1 MALLPSIK
9 TDTGTGGTVS
19 PATTSPTTATSPYVS
34 STVLRS
40 GTKSDEVKL
49 LQQKLA
55 SSGYYTGSIDGS
67 YGPMTLAA
75 VKAYQQKTGLAIDGV
90 AGPQTLG
97 SLGLVSGA
105 TPQGTATPIVAP
117 VQKPQAAK
125 QQGVTDT
132 ATGGVV
138 SQIAPVVPKE
148 PIVKPQAGKQQG
160 YTDTATGQT
169 APMQNAYLGNA
180 PALPTQQPAPA
191 PTTTPTQQQAQTQTQ
206 QPVQQ
211 TPVGDNVV
219 LPTTTPTTAPQ
230 GTTTPAG
237 TQIGPRPT
245 TPPTGTPTGATG
257 AKPGA
262 GGGTTTPGLFQPTPY
277 QPQPNQ
283 FLEALT
289 QMQFAYDP
297 FQDDEYLRRAKDF
310 ELQVTDMMVGRG
322 GLYSSVGAEA
332 LKSSLIQLQADMTE
346 QKYQQFLQDRNF
358 TLQMASFVADENERA
373 FSNYMKQQEFAF
385 AQDKEAWDR
394 QTWSAEFDFAKDK
407 EAWDR
412 QTWSAEFDFAKEKEA
427 FDRYT
432 WQEEMNYKQAQA
444 QFDQQMQIARYNL
457 SVQSQ
462 RAQEQLARYEME
474 KAAEAAKYES
484 LIKLAEQDLKGAQA
498 FVAKTNIDY
507 EKDEKAYY
515 NYLKQAKADGYADKY
530 TAKYFGVS
538 TGTPISSQSLIS
550 AIMNKASYL
559 DSWKAE
565 LGYVAESLAM
575 DADALLNIDD
585 FATRNAKLGRMT
597 K

>member
-67 YGPMTLAA
+67 YGPMTIAA

-117 VQKPQAAK
+117 VQKPQAAA

-138 SQIAPVVPKE
+138 SQIAPVVPQE
-148 PIVKPQAGKQQG
+148 PIVKPKAGI
-160 YTDTATGQT
+160 TDTGTGQT
-169 APMQNAYLGNA
+169 APLKDAYLGNTS
-180 PALPTQQPAPA
+180 PLPTQQQE
-191 PTTTPTQQQAQTQTQ
+191 PTQQQ
-206 QPVQQ
+206 VQQ
-211 TPVGDNVV
+211 TPIGDNVI
-219 LPTTTPTTAPQ
+219 LPATTPTTAPTGTITPTKTQ
-230 GTTTPAG
+230 TGTGTTTPA
-237 TQIGPRPT
+237 
-245 TPPTGTPTGATG
+245 TGTPTGTTG
-257 AKPGA
+257 TQPGE
-262 GGGTTTPGLFQPTPY
+262 GGGTTTPGLFQPEPY

-289 QMQFAYDP
+289 QMRFEYDP
-297 FQDDEYLRRAKDF
+297 FQDEEYLRRAKDF

-358 TLQMASFVADENERA
+358 TLQMASFVADENQRA
-373 FSNYMKQQEFAF
+373 FSNYMQQQEFAF
-385 AQDKEAWDR
+385 AQ
-394 QTWSAEFDFAKDK
+394 DK

-432 WQEEMNYKQAQA
+432 WQEEMNFKQAQA

-462 RAQEQLARYEME
+462 RAQEQLARYEIE
-474 KAAEAAKYES
+474 KAAEATKYES

-515 NYLKQAKADGYADKY
+515 NYLKQAKVDGYADKY

-575 DADALLNIDD
+575 DADALLKIDD
-585 FATRNAKLGRMT
+585 FATKNAKLGRMT

>member
-117 VQKPQAAK
+117 VQKPQAAT

-148 PIVKPQAGKQQG
+148 PIVKPKAGI
-160 YTDTATGQT
+160 TDTGTGQT
-169 APMQNAYLGNA
+169 APLQNAYLGNA
-180 PALPTQQPAPA
+180 SPMPTQQPAN
-191 PTTTPTQQQAQTQTQ
+191 TPTQQQAPTQEQ
-206 QPVQQ
+206 VQQ
-211 TPVGDNVV
+211 TPIGDNVV
-219 LPTTTPTTAPQ
+219 LPATTPATAPT

-237 TQIGPRPT
+237 TQPGTGTT
-245 TPPTGTPTGATG
+245 TPATGTPTGTTG
-257 AKPGA
+257 AQPGT
-262 GGGTTTPGLFQPTPY
+262 GGGTTTPGLFQPAPY

-297 FQDDEYLRRAKDF
+297 FQDAEYLRRAKDF

-332 LKSSLIQLQADMTE
+332 LKASLIQLQADMTE

-358 TLQMASFVADENERA
+358 TFQMASFVADENQRA
-373 FSNYMKQQEFAF
+373 FSNYMQQQEFAF

-394 QTWSAEFDFAKDK
+394 QTWSAEF
-407 EAWDR
+407 E
-412 QTWSAEFDFAKEKEA
+412 FAKEKEA

-444 QFDQQMQIARYNL
+444 QFDRQMQIARYNL

-462 RAQEQLARYEME
+462 RAQEQRARYEME

-538 TGTPISSQSLIS
+538 TGTPISSQSLIN

-575 DADALLNIDD
+575 DADALLKIDD
-585 FATRNAKLGRMT
+585 FATRNAQLGRMT

>member
-148 PIVKPQAGKQQG
+148 PIVKPKAWI
-160 YTDTATGQT
+160 TDTGTGQT
-169 APMQNAYLGNA
+169 APLQNAYLGNA
-180 PALPTQQPAPA
+180 SPMPTQQPA
-191 PTTTPTQQQAQTQTQ
+191 TTPTQQQAPTQEQ
-206 QPVQQ
+206 VQQ
-211 TPVGDNVV
+211 TPIGDNVV
-219 LPTTTPTTAPQ
+219 LPATTPATAPT

-237 TQIGPRPT
+237 TQTGTGTT
-245 TPPTGTPTGATG
+245 TPATGTPTGTTG
-257 AKPGA
+257 AQPGT

-283 FLEALT
+283 FLEELT
-289 QMQFAYDP
+289 QMQFEYDP
-297 FQDDEYLRRAKDF
+297 FQDEEYLRRAKDF

-332 LKSSLIQLQADMTE
+332 LKASLIQLQADMTE

-358 TLQMASFVADENERA
+358 TFQMASFVADENQRA
-373 FSNYMKQQEFAF
+373 FSNYMQQQEFAF

-394 QTWSAEFDFAKDK
+394 QTWSAEF
-407 EAWDR
+407 E
-412 QTWSAEFDFAKEKEA
+412 FAKEKEE

-432 WQEEMNYKQAQA
+432 WQEEMNYKKAQA

-462 RAQEQLARYEME
+462 RAQEQRARYEME

-585 FATRNAKLGRMT
+585 FATRNAQLGRMT

>member
-1 MALLPSIK
+1 MALLSSIK

-55 SSGYYTGSIDGS
+55 SSGYYTGAIDGS

-105 TPQGTATPIVAP
+105 TPQGTAVPIVAP
-117 VQKPQAAK
+117 VQKPQAAT

-148 PIVKPQAGKQQG
+148 PIVKPKAGI
-160 YTDTATGQT
+160 TDTGTGQT
-169 APMQNAYLGNA
+169 APLQKAYLGNA
-180 PALPTQQPAPA
+180 SPMPTQQPA
-191 PTTTPTQQQAQTQTQ
+191 TTPTQQQAPTQEQ
-206 QPVQQ
+206 VQQ
-211 TPVGDNVV
+211 TPIGDNVV
-219 LPTTTPTTAPQ
+219 LPATTPTTAPTGTTTPTGTQ
-230 GTTTPAG
+230 TGTGTTTPA
-237 TQIGPRPT
+237 
-245 TPPTGTPTGATG
+245 TGTPTGTTG
-257 AKPGA
+257 AQPGT

-297 FQDDEYLRRAKDF
+297 FQDEEYLRRAKDF

-332 LKSSLIQLQADMTE
+332 LKASLIQLQADMTE

-358 TLQMASFVADENERA
+358 TFQMASFVADENQRA
-373 FSNYMKQQEFAF
+373 FSNYMQQQEFAF
-385 AQDKEAWDR
+385 AQDKEAWNR
-394 QTWSAEFDFAKDK
+394 QTWSAEF
-407 EAWDR
+407 E
-412 QTWSAEFDFAKEKEA
+412 FAKEKEA

-515 NYLKQAKADGYADKY
+515 NYLRQAKADGYADKY